1 MLIEGKEIDHSFA
14 VHVLRNPYGWDDK
27 TVRACRLFAC
37 EKLESYKDAIEN
49 LREFAEENGLDTRVY
64 G

>member
-1 MLIEGKEIDHSFA
+1 MLIEGKEIDYNFA
-14 VHVLRNPYGWDDK
+14 IHVLRNPYGWDDK

-37 EKLESYKDAIEN
+37 DKLESYRDVLIN
-49 LREFAEENGLDTRVY
+49 LREFAEENGLDTTVC